1 MKYFTKHSELLRIL
15 RLATSKNISS
25 YGYTKVLETRWTNA
39 VVKRFVYMAI
49 AGGSLGFAFHQFKRG
64 TTSGG
69 IIAQFYGP
77 ANAERIWVTFKQ
89 GVYDITDFIALHPGG
104 DKILLAAGASIEP
117 FWAVYAQHET
127 EEVTLEEQRKKVPS
141 DDPFAADPPRH
152 PALIVNMQ
160 KPFNAES
167 PPDLLTESFLTP
179 NQLFFVRNHM
189 SVPETHEQTHCVRI
203 DGIGVD
209 KQIVLSVDDLR
220 NKFEP
225 VTIISAIQCAGNRRY
240 DMNQSKKVQ
249 GLMWTGTAISNAKWK
264 GCRLRDV
271 LIAAGVKPNDKRIK
285 HVQFEGAD
293 VDTSG
298 AHYGASIPFEKA
310 MNPEVV
316 LAFEMNDEALTR
328 DHGFPIR
335 LIVPGNVGARQ
346 VKWLNGIR
354 LSDEESFS
362 NWQRRDYKAF
372 PNSVQIGDPLPFDTT
387 PSIQEYPVQS
397 AICVPNANSK
407 ISPDAKTVT
416 IRGYAWSGGGR
427 GIIRVEVSSDSGTTW
442 KCAELEQCSE
452 QDLEHMWAWTLWSVE
467 LPIPEAAIEKARN
480 RGRTLECPR
489 IIAQR
494 MAQSYSACGMNK
506 SAERGRK
513 LIEDRLYL
521 YCTIEN
527 APQFLIDAKI
537 GRVLTVAVD
546 HIGQR
551 RRLPGVEYRHIRMSD
566 IETEELL
573 ASQKLLWA
581 LTYIEDSVNNGINIV
596 VHCQCGISR
605 SATVVVAY
613 LMRKHSWSVHEALTY
628 VQKRRS
634 IVQPNP
640 SFMRQLEIFEQLGYR
655 CDSSFLR
662 QSKLFK
668 EFQSVTNNPLNVSI
682 DGDVYTLN
690 ESAKYSVGGKRFSCK
705 KCRSDLFFDFNVLT
719 HKIDNKRNVGKCGL
733 IYLITPMEWME
744 LNEHSGKLICFKCHK
759 KIGHYN
765 WSGKECLFQF
775 NGNGCG
781 AYITPWIHVHAA
793 KIDSF
798 EMKIIP

>member
-1 MKYFTKHSELLRIL
+1 MKYFTRHSELLRIL

-25 YGYTKVLETRWTNA
+25 YGYTKVLETQWTNA
-39 VVKRFVYMAI
+39 VVKRLVCMAI
-49 AGGSLGFAFHQFKRG
+49 AGGSLGFAFHQFKRSDFQPNFALLRICHLKEQPLAASSHNFMALPVRTDLPTFSLEEVRRHG
-64 TTSGG
+64 KD
-69 IIAQFYGP
+69 
-77 ANAERIWVTFKQ
+77 AERIWVTFKQ

-127 EEVTLEEQRKKVPS
+127 EEVLEILEELRIGTLNSEDLRTLEEQRKKVPS

-225 VTIISAIQCAGNRRY
+225 VTITSAIQCAGNRRY

-328 DHGFPIR
+328 DHGFPVR

-372 PNSVQIGDPLPFDTT
+372 PSSVQIGDPLPFDST

-467 LPIPEAAIEKARN
+467 LPIPEAAVEK
-480 RGRTLECPR
+480 
-489 IIAQR
+489 
-494 MAQSYSACGMNK
+494 
-506 SAERGRK
+506 
-513 LIEDRLYL
+513 
-521 YCTIEN
+521 
-527 APQFLIDAKI
+527 
-537 GRVLTVAVD
+537 GRV
-546 HIGQR
+546 
-551 RRLPGVEYRHIRMSD
+551 E
-566 IETEELL
+566 
-573 ASQKLLWA
+573 
-581 LTYIEDSVNNGINIV
+581 
-596 VHCQCGISR
+596 
-605 SATVVVAY
+605 
-613 LMRKHSWSVHEALTY
+613 
-628 VQKRRS
+628 
-634 IVQPNP
+634 
-640 SFMRQLEIFEQLGYR
+640 
-655 CDSSFLR
+655 
-662 QSKLFK
+662 
-668 EFQSVTNNPLNVSI
+668 
-682 DGDVYTLN
+682 
-690 ESAKYSVGGKRFSCK
+690 
-705 KCRSDLFFDFNVLT
+705 
-719 HKIDNKRNVGKCGL
+719 
-733 IYLITPMEWME
+733 
-744 LNEHSGKLICFKCHK
+744 LICKATDRAYNTQPETAAGLWNVRGLLHNAWHK
-759 KIGHYN
+759 VTVLV
-765 WSGKECLFQF
+765 E
-775 NGNGCG
+775 
-781 AYITPWIHVHAA
+781 
-793 KIDSF
+793 
-798 EMKIIP
+798 